1 MHLSE
6 QWAAK
11 GLWSLTSLQSELG
24 ASSLTG
30 GREIAHRPRPEAA
43 EAATNSPAQ
52 AEWRSPLAR
61 PSTAHISNLW
71 DLKKEK
77 DLSCRA
83 HRHVVLISN
92 ASQSPQ
98 RKKVKKKKKL
108 TFITLPQNPLHCL
121 VRLNL
126 PAHRNKERKAVF
138 VESQAEPRETWI
150 RIITENQSLPLFF
163 VCWIQAMWIPQ
174 STLKDEMWE
183 VTWLNALL
191 SPS

>member
-1 MHLSE
+1 MSSE
-6 QWAAK
+6 QQRGSDLLPPCNQNWGPPA
-11 GLWSLTSLQSELG
+11 SLVGERLL
-24 ASSLTG
+24 
-30 GREIAHRPRPEAA
+30 HRPRPEAA

-163 VCWIQAMWIPQ
+163 VCWIQAMCTQLEKWP
-174 STLKDEMWE
+174 
-183 VTWLNALL
+183 VTPWTTGEASSHLT
-191 SPS
+191 